1 MLTADIL
8 KQHLTS
14 EDIKLYFVQYME
26 NETHSFLYTRAV
38 LQKLDLG
45 ARREIDKLGGN
56 QGLVTILDRLRI
68 ETGDEVVV

>member
-1 MLTADIL
+1 
-8 KQHLTS
+8 
-14 EDIKLYFVQYME
+14 ME
-26 NETHSFLYTRAV
+26 NETRSFLYTRAV

-56 QGLVTILDRLRI
+56 QGLVAILDRLRI